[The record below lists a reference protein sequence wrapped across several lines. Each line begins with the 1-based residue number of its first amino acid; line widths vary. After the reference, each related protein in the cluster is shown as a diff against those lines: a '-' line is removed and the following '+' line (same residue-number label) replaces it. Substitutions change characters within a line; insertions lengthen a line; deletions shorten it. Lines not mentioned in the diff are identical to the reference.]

1 MLAIDIS
8 PTLKT
13 LIQAAPLSLQIF
25 CTRMVGIDDDD
36 DHPLS
41 PSTHRYI
48 MIFSGSIL
56 NLLRIHI
63 CIYIYMHIIY
73 DYIYIDIVT

>member
-63 CIYIYMHIIY
+63 CIYIYAHNI
-73 DYIYIDIVT
+73 

>member
-1 MLAIDIS
+1 MGNMLAIDIR

-25 CTRMVGIDDDD
+25 CTRMVGTDDD

-56 NLLRIHI
+56 NLL
-63 CIYIYMHIIY
+63 
-73 DYIYIDIVT
+73 